1 MFRRSLRQQTFAM
14 TLLLASV
21 TGPDEA
27 EIAERHGADI
37 IDLKDPRRGAF
48 GAVAPDVVT
57 ATLAAI
63 ARRRPVSAVAGEL
76 AMEPAGILRAT
87 AALAD
92 AGVDYVKIAL
102 FPEPQRADCIRALAV
117 LARRVR
123 LVGVMFADHGFD
135 QTLVPLMAESGFA
148 GAMLDTARKRG
159 GRLLDHIG
167 VAALGGFIESCRRH
181 GVMGGLA
188 GSLEAP
194 DVPRLLLLAPDVLG
208 FRGALCGE
216 GDRTGRID
224 PAAVE
229 AIRALIPLDPRA
241 QRPHDDRA
249 AKVDYRLLAARGYAA
264 KDDVATDRILV
275 RDFVLPIRIG
285 AYKHEREKPQNV
297 RFNVDVGIVRSP
309 HVAQDMRDVFS
320 YDVILDGI
328 RMLVAQEHIA
338 LVETLAERI
347 AALILA
353 QPRVVSVTLK
363 VEKLD
368 VGPGA
373 VGVEIVR
380 KRPAEGAQVRPL
392 QPSAAG
398 EGDPKVG
405 T

>member
-1 MFRRSLRQQTFAM
+1 M

-21 TGPDEA
+21 TGPYEA
-27 EIAERHGADI
+27 ETADRHGVDI
-37 IDLKDPRRGAF
+37 IDLKDSRSGAF
-48 GAVAPDVVT
+48 GAVTLDIVA

-63 ARRRPVSAVAGEL
+63 DRRRPVSAVAGEL
-76 AMEPAGILRAT
+76 AMEPDRIVRAVT
-87 AALAD
+87 ALAD
-92 AGVDYVKIAL
+92 AGVDYVKVAL
-102 FPEPQRADCIRALAV
+102 FAEPRREDCIRTLSA
-117 LARRVR
+117 LARRVK

-135 QTLVPLMAESGFA
+135 EALVPLMASSGFA
-148 GAMLDTARKRG
+148 GAMLDTARKTG
-159 GRLLDHIG
+159 GRLIDHMS
-167 VAALGGFIESCRRH
+167 VAALGGFVDACRQH

-208 FRGALCGE
+208 FRGALCGD
-216 GDRTGRID
+216 GDRAGQID
-224 PAAVE
+224 PAAVDI
-229 AIRALIPLDPRA
+229 IRALIPVDPRA
-241 QRPHDDRA
+241 VRPHAPAA
-249 AKVDYRLLAARGYAA
+249 AKVDYRLLAARGYTV

-285 AYKHEREKPQNV
+285 AYKHEREKAQNV

-338 LVETLAERI
+338 LVETLAERV

-353 QPRVVSVTLK
+353 QPRVVNVT
-363 VEKLD
+363 VTIEKLD

-373 VGVEIVR
+373 VGVEITR
-380 KRPAEGAQVRPL
+380 KRPAESAQVRPL
-392 QPSAAG
+392 QTGAAG
-398 EGDPKVG
+398 EGDPKIA

>member
-1 MFRRSLRQQTFAM
+1 M

-48 GAVAPDVVT
+48 GAVAPGVVS
-57 ATLAAI
+57 ACLAAL
-63 ARRRPVSAVAGEL
+63 ARRRPVSAVAGEI
-76 AMEPAGILRAT
+76 AMEPAVIVRAVT
-87 AALAD
+87 VLAD
-92 AGVDYVKIAL
+92 AGVDYVKVAL
-102 FPEPQRADCIRALAV
+102 FPEAGREDCIRALVA

-123 LVGVMFADHGFD
+123 LVGVMFADQGFD
-135 QTLVPLMAESGFA
+135 ATLVPLMAESGFA
-148 GAMLDTARKRG
+148 GAMLDTARKSG

-167 VAALGGFIESCRRH
+167 VAALGGFVESCRRH

-208 FRGALCGE
+208 FRGALTGE

-229 AIRALIPLDPRA
+229 AIRALIPPDPRA
-241 QRPHDDRA
+241 VRPHDDRA

-285 AYKHEREKPQNV
+285 AYRHEREKPQHV

-338 LVETLAERI
+338 LVETLAERV

-353 QPRVVSVTLK
+353 QPRVVNVTLR

-380 KRPAEGAQVRPL
+380 KRPPESAQVRPL
-392 QPSAAG
+392 QSGGAS

>member
-1 MFRRSLRQQTFAM
+1 M

-27 EIAERHGADI
+27 GIAERHGADI

-48 GAVAPDVVT
+48 GAVAPGVVS
-57 ATLAAI
+57 ATVAAL

-76 AMEPAGILRAT
+76 AMEPAGIVRAVS
-87 AALAD
+87 ALAE

-102 FPEPQRADCIRALAV
+102 FPDALRADCIRALSA
-117 LARRVR
+117 LARRVK
-123 LVGVMFADHGFD
+123 LVGVMFADHGLD
-135 QTLVPLMAESGFA
+135 QTLVPLMGENGFA
-148 GAMLDTARKRG
+148 GAMIDTARKDG
-159 GRLLDHIG
+159 GRLLDHASI
-167 VAALGGFIESCRRH
+167 AALGGFVESCRRH
-181 GVMGGLA
+181 GLMGGLA

-208 FRGALCGE
+208 FRGALCRE
-216 GDRTGRID
+216 GDRTGGID

-241 QRPHDDRA
+241 VRPPDDRA

-275 RDFVLPIRIG
+275 RDFVIPMRIG
-285 AYKHEREKPQNV
+285 AYRHEREKPQHV
-297 RFNVDVGIVRSP
+297 RFNVDVGIVRAP

-320 YDVILDGI
+320 YDVVLDGI

-338 LVETLAERI
+338 LVETLAERV

-353 QPRVVSVTLK
+353 QPRVVNVT
-363 VEKLD
+363 VTIEKLD

-373 VGVEIVR
+373 VGVEITR
-380 KRPAEGAQVRPL
+380 KRPAETAQVRPL
-392 QPSAAG
+392 QSGGTG

>member
-1 MFRRSLRQQTFAM
+1 M

-27 EIAERHGADI
+27 EIADRHGADI

-48 GAVAPDVVT
+48 GAVAPDTVA

-63 ARRRPVSAVAGEL
+63 GGRRPVSAVAGEL
-76 AMEPAGILRAT
+76 AMEPDRIVRA
-87 AALAD
+87 ASALAD
-92 AGVDYVKIAL
+92 AGVDYVKVAL
-102 FPEPQRADCIRALAV
+102 FPEPRREDCVRALAA
-117 LARRVR
+117 LAQRVK
-123 LVGVMFADHGFD
+123 LVAVMFADHGFD
-135 QTLVPLMAESGFA
+135 AALVSLMAESGFA
-148 GAMLDTARKRG
+148 GAMLDTARKTG
-159 GRLLDHIG
+159 GRLLDHMN
-167 VAALGGFIESCRRH
+167 VASLGGFVDACRRH
-181 GVMGGLA
+181 GLMGGLA

-208 FRGALCGE
+208 FRGALCRDQ
-216 GDRTGRID
+216 DRSERID

-229 AIRALIPLDPRA
+229 VIRALIPVDPRA
-241 QRPHDDRA
+241 ARPLGEDVP
-249 AKVDYRLLAARGYAA
+249 KVDYRLLAARGYVV

-275 RDFVLPIRIG
+275 RDFVTPIRIG
-285 AYKHEREKPQNV
+285 AYKHERTKTQNV
-297 RFNVDVGIVRSP
+297 RFNVEVEIVRLP

-328 RMLVAQEHIA
+328 RMIAAQEHVA
-338 LVETLAERI
+338 LIETLAERI

-353 QPRVVSVTLK
+353 QHRVVSVTVA

-368 VGPGA
+368 LGPGT

-380 KRPAEGAQVRPL
+380 KRSAESAKVRQLHAPE
-392 QPSAAG
+392 S
-398 EGDPKVG
+398 ESDPKVA

>member
-1 MFRRSLRQQTFAM
+1 M

-21 TGPDEA
+21 TGLDETETA
-27 EIAERHGADI
+27 DRHGADI
-37 IDLKDPRRGAF
+37 IDLKDSRRGAF
-48 GAVAPDVVT
+48 GAVTLDVVT

-76 AMEPAGILRAT
+76 AMEPDRIGRAVS
-87 AALAD
+87 ALAD

-102 FPEPQRADCIRALAV
+102 FPEPRREDCIRALST
-117 LARRVR
+117 LARRVKI
-123 LVGVMFADHGFD
+123 VGVMFADHGFD
-135 QTLVPLMAESGFA
+135 EALVPLMASSGFA
-148 GAMLDTARKRG
+148 GAMLDTARKTG
-159 GRLLDHIG
+159 GRLLDHISI
-167 VAALGGFIESCRRH
+167 AALGGFIDACRRH
-181 GVMGGLA
+181 GLMGGLA

-208 FRGALCGE
+208 FRGALCGDH
-216 GDRTGRID
+216 DRTGPID
-224 PAAVE
+224 AAAVDV
-229 AIRALIPLDPRA
+229 IRALIPADPRA
-241 QRPHDDRA
+241 VRPHEAAA
-249 AKVDYRLLAARGYAA
+249 AKVDYRLLAARGYAV
-264 KDDVATDRILV
+264 KDDVTTDRILV

-285 AYKHEREKPQNV
+285 AYKHEREKTQNV

-328 RMLVAQEHIA
+328 RMIVAQEHIA
-338 LVETLAERI
+338 LIETLAERI

-353 QPRVVSVTLK
+353 QPRVVSVTLTI
-363 VEKLD
+363 EKLD

-380 KRPAEGAQVRPL
+380 KRPAELAQVRPL
-392 QPSAAG
+392 QSTAG
-398 EGDPKVG
+398 EGDPKIA

>member
-1 MFRRSLRQQTFAM
+1 M

-27 EIAERHGADI
+27 EIADRHGADI

-48 GAVAPDVVT
+48 GAVAVDAVA

-63 ARRRPVSAVAGEL
+63 DGRRPISAVTGEL
-76 AMEPAGILRAT
+76 AMEPDQIVRA
-87 AALAD
+87 ASALAD
-92 AGVDYVKIAL
+92 AGVDYVKVAL
-102 FPEPQRADCIRALAV
+102 FPEPRREDCMRALAA
-117 LARRVR
+117 LAQRVK
-123 LVGVMFADHGFD
+123 LVAVMFADHGFD
-135 QTLVPLMAESGFA
+135 AALVSLMAQSGFA
-148 GAMLDTARKRG
+148 GAMLDTARKTG
-159 GRLLDHIG
+159 GRLLDHMS
-167 VAALGGFIESCRRH
+167 VASLGGFIDACRRH
-181 GVMGGLA
+181 GLMGGLA

-208 FRGALCGE
+208 FRGALCRGQ
-216 GDRTGRID
+216 DRTERID

-229 AIRALIPLDPRA
+229 VIRALIPEDTRLARSLGGDAP
-241 QRPHDDRA
+241 
-249 AKVDYRLLAARGYAA
+249 KVDYRLLAARGYVV

-275 RDFVLPIRIG
+275 RDFVVPIRIG
-285 AYKHEREKPQNV
+285 AYKHERDKAQNV
-297 RFNVDVGIVRSP
+297 RFNVDVEIARLP

-328 RMLVAQEHIA
+328 RMIVAQEHVA
-338 LVETLAERI
+338 LVETLAERV

-353 QPRVVSVTLK
+353 QNRVVGVTVT

-380 KRPAEGAQVRPL
+380 KRSAESAKVRALHAPG
-392 QPSAAG
+392 S
-398 EGDPKVG
+398 ESDPKVA